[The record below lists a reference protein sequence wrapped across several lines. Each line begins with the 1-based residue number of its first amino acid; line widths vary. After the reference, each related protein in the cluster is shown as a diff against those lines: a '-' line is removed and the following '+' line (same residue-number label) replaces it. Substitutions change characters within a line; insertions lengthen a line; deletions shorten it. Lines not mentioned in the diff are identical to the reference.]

1 MNHLVSTSAVSLESG
16 EVNARGIGLSANNA
30 PSRKQTSNRCM
41 IGVVITDPWEWRVN
55 VGGEIRSAREQQLI
69 SECKAARGEQF
80 HALIGPYVESIK
92 LVSYA
97 ILKNKPDVEE
107 VTQESIL
114 KAFTHLNQLREGEN
128 FKAWVLQIAAN
139 EARMRL
145 RKDRKHLYSSVDE
158 EAGER
163 DFRPKQF
170 ASWRDIPSHELE
182 RKELHRVL
190 TAALECLEEPYR
202 EVFVLRDVQHLSA
215 AETGEILG
223 ISEGAVNTRL
233 HRARLQM
240 REHLTPFFRSPRPMS
255 MTTPLKMMLLMG
267 KTWMRKT
274 ISCRHVT
281 RQISA
286 YIDGQLT
293 PDVQAKIDEHL
304 RLCDRCSIVLDT
316 TRKLLYVA
324 GDERVFELP
333 FECKVD
339 WQQIPGLDS
348 VPPKKP
354 AG

>member
-1 MNHLVSTSAVSLESG
+1 METV
-16 EVNARGIGLSANNA
+16 
-30 PSRKQTSNRCM
+30 P
-41 IGVVITDPWEWRVN
+41 
-55 VGGEIRSAREQQLI
+55 GEIRSAREQKLI
-69 SECKAARGEQF
+69 SECKAGNREQF
-80 HALIGPYVESIK
+80 QPLIEPYVRSIK

-97 ILKNKPDVEE
+97 ILKNNSDVEE

-114 KAFTHLNQLREGEN
+114 KAFTHLDQLRDGES

-145 RKDRKHLYSSVDE
+145 RKDRKHLYSPVE
-158 EAGER
+158 EKVGEK
-163 DFRPKQF
+163 DFRPRQF
-170 ASWRDIPSHELE
+170 VNWRDIPSQELE
-182 RKELHRVL
+182 RRELRQVL
-190 TAALECLEEPYR
+190 TAALGCLEEAYR

-215 AETGEILG
+215 AETGRILG

-286 YIDGQLT
+286 YIDGDVP
-293 PDVQAKIDEHL
+293 PDLRAKIDEHL
-304 RLCDRCSIVLDT
+304 GLCDRCSIVLDT

-333 FECKVD
+333 FECSVD
-339 WQQIPGLDS
+339 WDHVSGTEAS
-348 VPPKKP
+348 RPKKP

>member
-1 MNHLVSTSAVSLESG
+1 MAVETVLG
-16 EVNARGIGLSANNA
+16 D
-30 PSRKQTSNRCM
+30 M
-41 IGVVITDPWEWRVN
+41 
-55 VGGEIRSAREQQLI
+55 RSALEQKLI
-69 SECKAARGEQF
+69 AECKAGKSEQF
-80 HALIGPYVESIK
+80 QPLIEPYVQSIK

-97 ILKNKPDVEE
+97 ILKNTPDVEE
-107 VTQESIL
+107 VSQESIL

-128 FKAWVLQIAAN
+128 FRAWLLQIAAN

-145 RKDRKHLYSSVDE
+145 RKDRKHLYSSVE

-163 DFRPKQF
+163 DFQPKQF
-170 ASWRDIPSHELE
+170 ATWRDIPSQELE
-182 RKELHRVL
+182 RKELHKVL

-215 AETGEILG
+215 AETGKIIG

-255 MTTPLKMMLLMG
+255 MAMPLKMMLLMG

-293 PDVQAKIDEHL
+293 SDLRTKIDEHL

-333 FECKVD
+333 FECKLD
-339 WQQIPGLDS
+339 WEQIAGVDS
-348 VPPKKP
+348 VQPKKP